1 MIIKNGGHVDMS
13 SDIDSGPVPSDL
25 ASLGHYL
32 NFSTEA
38 DSAAVL
44 SALLDHYKRET
55 TTKSPDRRLSVFADD
70 VTSTDVVCVVALNT
84 ATEWISQSKA
94 RADALFHYDAF
105 MEQVDEWTGRY
116 NGDENMSPYVA
127 GLQALLRMC
136 MNSET
141 PARVRNLQ
149 HERLGRCSNRSGAPS
164 TNGLLRQTTLCD
176 TLEQG

>member
-1 MIIKNGGHVDMS
+1 MLYQNGDNGNMS
-13 SDIDSGPVPSDL
+13 ADIDSASGPSSDL

-44 SALLDHYKRET
+44 SALLDHYKREKNV
-55 TTKSPDRRLSVFADD
+55 KSPERRITVFAED

-84 ATEWISQSKA
+84 ATEWLSQSQA
-94 RADALFHYDAF
+94 RADALFKYDAF
-105 MEQVDEWTGRY
+105 MDQVNEWTGKY
-116 NGDENMSPYVA
+116 SDFSDMSPYIS

-141 PARVRNLQ
+141 PAKVRLK
-149 HERLGRCSNRSGAPS
+149 AVK
-164 TNGLLRQTTLCD
+164 
-176 TLEQG
+176 